1 VDDFVIIDFGIS
13 KVCRYEVESRRPGEG
28 RLAHMFLSTTF
39 SSFSSIKPGF
49 GFGIGR

>member
-13 KVCRYEVESRRPGEG
+13 KVCRYEVESRRPGER
-28 RLAHMFLSTTF
+28 RLADMFLSTF

>member
-13 KVCRYEVESRRPGEG
+13 KVCSYEVESRRPGEG
-28 RLAHMFLSTTF
+28 RLAHMFLSTF
-39 SSFSSIKPGF
+39 SSFSFIKPGF